1 MFCLAL
7 LILSLKGMS
16 RRTLADL
23 SRHERATVL
32 AVLDDGPAADRLR
45 ELGLCRGTEVMC
57 DRQAPFGGP
66 FVFKLR
72 GYRLCLRP
80 SEARR
85 VAVDPAD

>member
-1 MFCLAL
+1 MNWQPL
-7 LILSLKGMS
+7 LKLSLNKMA

-23 SRHERATVL
+23 TRHERATVL
-32 AVLDDGPAADRLR
+32 SVAEDGPASDRLR
-45 ELGLCRGTEVMC
+45 ELGLCRGTEVVF

-66 FVFKLR
+66 IIFKLR

-85 VAVDPAD
+85 ISVE